1 MAEPKDAAL
10 QEAFEIN
17 AENAEKQEEK
27 EAEDVN
33 DQEKGDEQPEAE
45 EDQKVPTKPAASG
58 TPKKKAKGSKPAK
71 R

>member
-1 MAEPKDAAL
+1 MADPKDAAL

-27 EAEDVN
+27 EGEDVN
-33 DQEKGDEQPEAE
+33 DEEKGDEQPG
-45 EDQKVPTKPAASG
+45 Q
-58 TPKKKAKGSKPAK
+58 